1 MKTTVM
7 SALCAIVLLVAC
19 NKKEPPAAEKNVSAA
34 RIVLPAECG
43 KEVIAVKP
51 VKVGETGIFLPAGT
65 KICLAKDNS
74 EIRVEL
80 PNDYSFAMDGI
91 ASRPLPIGFATY
103 HCICSGG
110 GACQVTFIDELGFG
124 CMHGNCSGGCTGT
137 FTYKGY
143 EVNRVINLG
152 EGKQTFFADP
162 AIQKEIA
169 NKYAVTT
176 DKFAKQ
182 KIYGVS
188 YFFQL
193 PGKASCDCEGTKA
206 CTLKTLG
213 IAMDKSAGQS
223 FKIYYCDGPCNG
235 CELTVN

>member
-7 SALCAIVLLVAC
+7 SALCAIILFVSC
-19 NKKEPPAAEKNVSAA
+19 NKKEPQAVEKNVNAA
-34 RIVLPAECG
+34 KTVIPVECG
-43 KEVIAVKP
+43 KEIIASKP
-51 VKVGETGIFLPAGT
+51 VKVGETVILLPAGT

-80 PNDYSFAMDGI
+80 PANYSFALDGV

-110 GACQVTFIDELGFG
+110 GACQVTYIDELGFG
-124 CMHGNCSGGCTGT
+124 CMHSNCSGGCTGA

-143 EVNRVINLG
+143 SVNRVINLG
-152 EGKQTFFADP
+152 EDKEKFFADP
-162 AIQKEIA
+162 SIQKEIA
-169 NKYAVTT
+169 NQYAVSTNK
-176 DKFAKQ
+176 DAQ
-182 KIYGVS
+182 QRIYGVS

-213 IAMDKSAGQS
+213 ITMEKIAEES

>member
-7 SALCAIVLLVAC
+7 SALCAIVLFVAC
-19 NKKEPPAAEKNVSAA
+19 NKKEPQATEKNVSADKT
-34 RIVLPAECG
+34 VLPAECS
-43 KEVIAVKP
+43 KEFIAVKP

-65 KICLAKDNS
+65 KICLATDNS

-80 PNDYSFAMDGI
+80 PKDYSFALDGF

-124 CMHGNCSGGCTGT
+124 CMHSNCSGSCTGA

-143 EVNRVINLG
+143 SVNRVINLS
-152 EGKQTFFADP
+152 EEKETFFANP
-162 AIQKEIA
+162 SLQMEIA
-169 NKYAVTT
+169 NQYANTT
-176 DKFAKQ
+176 DKYAQ
-182 KIYGVS
+182 QRIYGVS

-213 IAMDKSAGQS
+213 ITTDKTAGQS

>member
-7 SALCAIVLLVAC
+7 SALCAIVLFVAC
-19 NKKEPPAAEKNVSAA
+19 NKKEPQAAMKDVSTAKTA
-34 RIVLPAECG
+34 LPIECS
-43 KEVIAVKP
+43 KEIIASKP
-51 VKVGETGIFLPAGT
+51 VKVGETGILLPAGT

-80 PNDYSFAMDGI
+80 PADYSFALDGV
-91 ASRPLPIGFATY
+91 ASRSLPIGFATY

-110 GACQVTFIDELGFG
+110 GACQDTYIDELGFG
-124 CMHGNCSGGCTGT
+124 CMHSNCSGGCTGA

-143 EVNRVINLG
+143 SVNRVINLA
-152 EGKQTFFADP
+152 EEKEKFFADP
-162 AIQKEIA
+162 SIQIEIA
-169 NKYAVTT
+169 NQYANSTDKYA
-176 DKFAKQ
+176 Q
-182 KIYGVS
+182 QRIYGVS

-213 IAMDKSAGQS
+213 ITMDKIAGQS

>member
-1 MKTTVM
+1 MKTIVM
-7 SALCAIVLLVAC
+7 SALCAMVMLSAC
-19 NKKEPPAAEKNVSAA
+19 NKKEPQATMKELSAA
-34 RIVLPAECG
+34 KTVLSVACS
-43 KEVIAVKP
+43 KEIISTKP
-51 VKVGETGIFLPAGT
+51 VKVGETGILIPAGT

-80 PNDYSFAMDGI
+80 PKDYSFAADGI
-91 ASRPLPIGFATY
+91 ASRPLPIGVATY

-110 GACQVTFIDELGFG
+110 GACQVTYIDELGFG
-124 CMHGNCSGGCTGT
+124 CMHSNCSGGCTGA

-143 EVNRVINLG
+143 SVNRIINLG
-152 EGKQTFFADP
+152 EDKEKFFADP
-162 AIQKEIA
+162 SIQIEIA
-169 NKYAVTT
+169 NQYATVT
-176 DKFAKQ
+176 DKDAQ
-182 KIYGVS
+182 QRIYGVS

-213 IAMDKSAGQS
+213 ITMEPIAGAS